1 CAVVC
6 WIRCFFVTCWTES
19 WTHISGLYTCVGNSN
34 SCVGYAHA
42 SIESVG
48 GDSVWHGYINVSY
61 SGTRLE
67 RYLCVLQAR

>member
-1 CAVVC
+1 MYINLSSVITCSHFAFSIVIDCAVVC

-19 WTHISGLYTCVGNSN
+19 WTHISGLYTCGGNSN

-48 GDSVWHGYINVSY
+48 GDSV
-61 SGTRLE
+61 
-67 RYLCVLQAR
+67 

>member
-1 CAVVC
+1 RVENSITTNWCLCRVFNCNCAVVC

-19 WTHISGLYTCVGNSN
+19 WTHISGLYTCGGNSN

-48 GDSVWHGYINVSY
+48 GDSV
-61 SGTRLE
+61 
-67 RYLCVLQAR
+67 